1 MTISSTTFAA
11 RRNCDGL
18 AQIGPNRF
26 DVTGI
31 RFFDGENG
39 APGGAVTDPPAAGA
53 ETDPPASTP
62 PWGDDPSKFDPDKA
76 WKLIQNLKSDADKR
90 QEKTD
95 AAIAA
100 AAEQAKKDTLA
111 EFGRLLA
118 GEKPAETD
126 PVKLAAT
133 IAEKDTA
140 LTAAQAAAVDAQRIA
155 QAAILGST
163 LGANV
168 PALLADPAFKTS
180 LASVDPTKEAD
191 IKSVITQALQAN
203 AALKQP
209 PARSGDVAPTG
220 PTVQTLESLL
230 AAAEKA
236 GNAAESIVLK
246 RRIAEL
252 RTKS

>member
-1 MTISSTTFAA
+1 MSTQPHTFA
-11 RRNCDGL
+11 RRNSDGL

-31 RFFDGENG
+31 RFFDGEAG
-39 APGGAVTDPPAAGA
+39 AAGAPPAADPAAPPAGA
-53 ETDPPASTP
+53 EPPAATP

-76 WKLIQNLKSDADKR
+76 WNLIQNLRTEAEKR

-95 AAIAA
+95 AAIVAA
-100 AAEQAKKDTLA
+100 QEQAKKDTLA
-111 EFGRLLA
+111 EFGRLLT
-118 GEKPAETD
+118 GEKAPETD

-140 LTAAQAAAVDAQRIA
+140 LTAAQEAVAKSSRIA
-155 QAAILGST
+155 QAAVLGIS

-168 PALLADPAFKTS
+168 PALLADPAFQTS

-191 IKSVITQALQAN
+191 IKSAITKALQAN

-209 PARSGDVAPTG
+209 PRSSGDVAPTG

-236 GNAAESIVLK
+236 GNATESIILK